1 MVHRRRL
8 RNMSVTAEGR
18 LFGTDG
24 VRGLANRYPLTPDMA
39 FLLGRAAAAFL
50 QGNGTHRGSMVVG
63 RDTRLSGDMLEAAI
77 SAGICSAGVDVVQVG
92 VLPTPAI
99 AYLARLWDT
108 WGGVVLSASH
118 NPFEDN
124 GIKFFSADG
133 FKLPDAQ
140 EDQIEQM
147 IRGGVQ
153 RPSPTGR
160 DIGRIRMAPD
170 AAEQYLAFA
179 RNTLGEGLSLTG
191 LRIVVDCAN
200 GAASAVALR
209 LFEQLGARVIAHAT
223 EPDGV
228 NINHGCGALFPE
240 QAQALVRSAGADV
253 GFCFDGDADRLIA
266 IDETATIRDGDYTLG
281 ICSQEIVHRG
291 GMPMPCV
298 VGTVMSNYGLEEL
311 LQQMGVALIRTPVGD
326 KYVLE
331 EMRRSGAILGG
342 EQSGHVVFLTHA
354 TTGDGIITALQLLRV
369 MQTSGQ
375 PLSRLAAAL
384 TKYPQVLLNVRVR
397 ERLDPLELPEVQG
410 ALAQAQQ
417 RLEGTGRILV
427 RLSGTEPLAR
437 VMVEGRDLQAIQ
449 AVAESVAHVIERTI
463 GAPTAVPSE
472 FLA

>member
-1 MVHRRRL
+1 MVHRRQP

-24 VRGLANRYPLTPDMA
+24 VRGLANHYPLTPDMA

-50 QGNGTHRGSMVVG
+50 QGNSTRRGSMVVG
-63 RDTRLSGDMLEAAI
+63 RDPRLSGDMLEAAI

-99 AYLARLWDT
+99 AYLARVWGAL
-108 WGGVVLSASH
+108 GGVVLSASH

-124 GIKFFSADG
+124 GIKFFSPDG

-147 IRGGVQ
+147 IRSGVK
-153 RPSPTGR
+153 RPSPTGH
-160 DIGRIRMAPD
+160 DIGRIRMATD

-179 RNTLGEGLSLTG
+179 RSTLGDGLSLAG
-191 LRIVVDCAN
+191 LRIVIDCAN
-200 GAASAVALR
+200 GAASPVALR

-228 NINHGCGALFPE
+228 NINHHCGALFPE
-240 QAQALVRSAGADV
+240 QAQALVRSTGADI

-266 IDETATIRDGDYTLG
+266 IDETAIVRDGDYTLG
-281 ICSQEIVHRG
+281 ICTQEIVRRG
-291 GMPMPCV
+291 ELQAPCV

-311 LQQMGVALIRTPVGD
+311 LQQLGIALIRTPVGD

-331 EMRRSGAILGG
+331 EMRRCGAILGG

-397 ERLDPLELPEVQG
+397 ERLDPLELPEVQD

-417 RLEGTGRILV
+417 RLAGTGRILV

-449 AVAESVAHVIERTI
+449 AVAESIAHVIERTI